1 MKICRIVGLTLLL
14 CLLSLPGIAQRDE
27 HRMPLSDTQILGRR
41 LFQQRCAVCHT
52 PVMVISKPYGPLLNR
67 TRVEGREDTL
77 RALIREG
84 ATGLMPGFKYG
95 LEEREISAI
104 IAFLK
109 TVEPPSRPITN
120 WTAEH

>member
-1 MKICRIVGLTLLL
+1 MMICRIVGLTVLL

-27 HRMPLSDTQILGRR
+27 PRTPLSDTQILGRR

-52 PVMVISKPYGPLLNR
+52 PVMVISRPYGPLLDR
-67 TRVEGREDTL
+67 TRVQGREDTV

-95 LEEREISAI
+95 LEGREINAI

-109 TVEPPSRPITN
+109 TVEPPSRPISN